1 MIPFPDKISILCL
14 FFFQFHHFLI
24 HTFIRYFLLCF
35 VLELVHGSGCYGNSN
50 VGAGSGNTASGAGH
64 TLDQAAVHLTCFGK
78 EQGLLTFRQT
88 LRMLDIH
95 RCTGIVFLDAE
106 SLAECK
112 KALLLAK
119 AGKMNGCLIEGM
131 ACPGGCIAG
140 AGTNIAIPVAA
151 RAVDKFKNEAE
162 KKVPD
167 ESVDQ
172 EMVELE
178 KE

>member
-1 MIPFPDKISILCL
+1 MPS
-14 FFFQFHHFLI
+14 
-24 HTFIRYFLLCF
+24 R
-35 VLELVHGSGCYGNSN
+35 
-50 VGAGSGNTASGAGH
+50 TASRN
-64 TLDQAAVHLTCFGK
+64 TIPVHRSISSMRRAWQNVRK
-78 EQGLLTFRQT
+78 P
-88 LRMLDIH
+88 
-95 RCTGIVFLDAE
+95 
-106 SLAECK
+106 
-112 KALLLAK
+112 LLLAK